1 MDPQNDVLIDPDAFN
16 EQYLRDVQD
25 YQGQLDGTAHGVH
38 LDFALPSDS
47 HTNHT

>member
-1 MDPQNDVLIDPDAFN
+1 MDPHNGADAFN

-47 HTNHT
+47 HT